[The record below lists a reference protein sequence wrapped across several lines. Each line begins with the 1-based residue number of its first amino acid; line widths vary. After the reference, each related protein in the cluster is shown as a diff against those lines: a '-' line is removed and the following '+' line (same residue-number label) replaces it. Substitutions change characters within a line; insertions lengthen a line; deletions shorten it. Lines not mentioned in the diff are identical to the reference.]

1 MLLYIICMNF
11 NTVLIYCKLFY
22 FSLVLF
28 LNNAIQPL
36 AARVIILINYLS
48 IHLSIYPST
57 YPSVEDK
64 KDYEFLVQGT
74 KNKKDKTLF
83 AKHSMQLQIPLLLF

>member
-1 MLLYIICMNF
+1 MERVSIVVVSVILGNLSVQAQHCKRNAHIILLYLSI
-11 NTVLIYCKLFY
+11 
-22 FSLVLF
+22 
-28 LNNAIQPL
+28 
-36 AARVIILINYLS
+36 YLS
-48 IHLSIYPST
+48 IHPST

-83 AKHSMQLQIPLLLF
+83 VKHSMQL